1 MRNLEKKVALGR
13 ETIVIL
19 RGVSFELGRGE
30 MVALMGPSGSGKS
43 TLLGIVS
50 GLDSPTAGEVI
61 LDGDDIGALSERHL
75 SSLRARKVGM
85 VFQSYNLI
93 PTLTALEN
101 VQLPLYVPGR
111 NGHDPERATQLLSD
125 VGLGHRLGHRPS
137 QLSGGEQQRVAV
149 ARALVSDPPL
159 LVADEP
165 TGNLD
170 TETGAALLSLLLD
183 LQRRHGTTILVATHN
198 DDVAHLADRVLRMRD
213 GQLVTTNVLVA
224 LHPAVPI
231 ARTPPSILCADLH
244 FRGSRQCGGAANCDP
259 HRTERVDLKRAS
271 GKRG

>member
-1 MRNLEKKVALGR
+1 VAVAVTTAVEATLTARDVTKEIPLGR
-13 ETIVIL
+13 EVVTIL
-19 RGVSFELGRGE
+19 RGISFDLNRGE

-50 GLDSPTAGEVI
+50 GLDRPSTGQVV
-61 LDGDDIGALSERHL
+61 LDGTEIGGLSER
-75 SSLRARKVGM
+75 SLAAYRARKVGM

-111 NGHDPERATQLLSD
+111 NGHQMERAPMLLEE
-125 VGLGHRLGHRPS
+125 VGLGHRLAHRPS

-149 ARALVSDPPL
+149 ARALVTDPPL

-170 TETGAALLSLLLD
+170 SETGAALMALLLD
-183 LQRRHGTTILVATHN
+183 IRSRLGTTILIATHN
-198 DDVAHLADRVLRMRD
+198 DSVAAAADRVLHVRD
-213 GQLVTTNVLVA
+213 GKLVEL
-224 LHPAVPI
+224 
-231 ARTPPSILCADLH
+231 
-244 FRGSRQCGGAANCDP
+244 
-259 HRTERVDLKRAS
+259 
-271 GKRG
+271 

>member
-1 MRNLEKKVALGR
+1 VEGRLTTDRPTLSVHNLEKKVSLGR
-13 ETIVIL
+13 ETITIL
-19 RGVSFELGRGE
+19 RGVSFDLLRGE

-50 GLDSPTAGEVI
+50 GLDSPSAGEVI
-61 LDGDDIGALSERHL
+61 LDGDNIGALSERHL
-75 SSLRARKVGM
+75 ASLRARKVGM

-111 NGHDPERATQLLSD
+111 NGRDPERAAQLLVD

-170 TETGAALLSLLLD
+170 TETGAALLALLLE
-183 LQRRHGTTILVATHN
+183 LRVRHGTTILVATHN
-198 DDVAHLADRVLRMRD
+198 HDVAHLADRVLRMRD
-213 GQLVTTNVLVA
+213 GNLVTA
-224 LHPAVPI
+224 
-231 ARTPPSILCADLH
+231 
-244 FRGSRQCGGAANCDP
+244 
-259 HRTERVDLKRAS
+259 
-271 GKRG
+271 

>member
-1 MRNLEKKVALGR
+1 MGGRLTTDRLTLSVRNLEKNASLGR
-13 ETIVIL
+13 ETIAIL
-19 RGVSFELGRGE
+19 RGVSFDLQRGE

-50 GLDSPTAGEVI
+50 GLDSPTTGEVI
-61 LDGDDIGALSERHL
+61 LDGDNIGALSERKL
-75 SSLRARKVGM
+75 AALRARKVGM

-111 NGHDPERATQLLSD
+111 NGHDPERAAQLLVD

-170 TETGAALLSLLLD
+170 TETGAALLSLLLE
-183 LQRRHGTTILVATHN
+183 LRVRHGTTILVATHN
-198 DDVAHLADRVLRMRD
+198 NDVARLADRILRMRD
-213 GQLVTTNVLVA
+213 GNLVA
-224 LHPAVPI
+224 A
-231 ARTPPSILCADLH
+231 
-244 FRGSRQCGGAANCDP
+244 
-259 HRTERVDLKRAS
+259 
-271 GKRG
+271 

>member
-1 MRNLEKKVALGR
+1 MSSEAAPTLQVRNVEKRVALGR
-13 ETIVIL
+13 DTLVIL
-19 RGVSFELGRGE
+19 RGVTFDLHHAE

-50 GLDSPTAGEVI
+50 GLDRPTAGEVV
-61 LDGDDIGALSERHL
+61 LDGSEIANLPER
-75 SSLRARKVGM
+75 SLASIRAEKVGM
-85 VFQSYNLI
+85 VFQAYNLI

-111 NGHDPERATQLLSD
+111 NGHDPARAAQLLED
-125 VGLGHRLGHRPS
+125 VRLGHRLDHRPS

-170 TETGAALLSLLLD
+170 SETGQSLMNLLLE
-183 LQRRHGTTILVATHN
+183 LRKRLGTTILVATHN
-198 DDVAHLADRVLRMRD
+198 QEVARLADRVLRMRD
-213 GQLVTTNVLVA
+213 GQLVE
-224 LHPAVPI
+224 
-231 ARTPPSILCADLH
+231 S
-244 FRGSRQCGGAANCDP
+244 
-259 HRTERVDLKRAS
+259 
-271 GKRG
+271 

>member
-1 MRNLEKKVALGR
+1 MTGEATLTVRDLEKKVSLGR
-13 ETIVIL
+13 ETITIL
-19 RGVSFELGRGE
+19 RGISFDLLRGE

-50 GLDSPTAGEVI
+50 GLDTPSAGEVI
-61 LDGDDIGALSERHL
+61 LDGDNIGALSERTL

-85 VFQSYNLI
+85 VFQAYNLI

-111 NGHDPERATQLLSD
+111 NGHDPGRAVQLLKD
-125 VGLGHRLGHRPS
+125 VGLSHRLDHKPS

-170 TETGAALLSLLLD
+170 TETGQALLSLLLE
-183 LQRRHGTTILVATHN
+183 LRTRHGTTMLVATHN
-198 DDVAHLADRVLRMRD
+198 DEIARIADRVLRLRD
-213 GQLVTTNVLVA
+213 GLLVSA
-224 LHPAVPI
+224 
-231 ARTPPSILCADLH
+231 
-244 FRGSRQCGGAANCDP
+244 
-259 HRTERVDLKRAS
+259 
-271 GKRG
+271 

>member
-1 MRNLEKKVALGR
+1 MAVAVTTAVEATLTARDVTKEIPLGR
-13 ETIVIL
+13 EVVTIL
-19 RGVSFELGRGE
+19 RGISFDLNRGE

-50 GLDSPTAGEVI
+50 GLDRPSTGQVV
-61 LDGDDIGALSERHL
+61 LDGTEIGGLSER
-75 SSLRARKVGM
+75 SLAAYRARKVGM

-111 NGHDPERATQLLSD
+111 NGHQMERAPMLLEE
-125 VGLGHRLGHRPS
+125 VGLGHRLAHRPS

-149 ARALVSDPPL
+149 ARALVTDPPL

-170 TETGAALLSLLLD
+170 SETGAALMALLLD
-183 LQRRHGTTILVATHN
+183 IRSRLGTTILIATHN
-198 DDVAHLADRVLRMRD
+198 DSVAAAADRVLHVRD
-213 GQLVTTNVLVA
+213 GKLVEL
-224 LHPAVPI
+224 
-231 ARTPPSILCADLH
+231 
-244 FRGSRQCGGAANCDP
+244 
-259 HRTERVDLKRAS
+259 
-271 GKRG
+271 

>member
-1 MRNLEKKVALGR
+1 VIE
-13 ETIVIL
+13 IL
-19 RGVSFELGRGE
+19 RGIDFDLERGE

-50 GLDSPTAGEVI
+50 GLDRPSAGTVV
-61 LDGDDIGALSERHL
+61 LDGTEIGALSER
-75 SSLRARKVGM
+75 SLAAIRARKVGM

-101 VQLPLYVPGR
+101 VQLPLFVPGR
-111 NGHDPERATQLLSD
+111 NGHSPERVRELLDD

-149 ARALVSDPPL
+149 ARALVADPPL

-170 TETGAALLSLLLD
+170 SDTGAALMDLLLD
-183 LQRRHGTTILVATHN
+183 LRTRLGTTILVATHN
-198 DDVAHLADRVLRMRD
+198 DAVAARADRVLRLRD
-213 GQLVTTNVLVA
+213 GRLVT
-224 LHPAVPI
+224 
-231 ARTPPSILCADLH
+231 S
-244 FRGSRQCGGAANCDP
+244 
-259 HRTERVDLKRAS
+259 
-271 GKRG
+271 

>member
-1 MRNLEKKVALGR
+1 MSADTPTLSVRNLEKKVSLGR
-13 ETIVIL
+13 ETITIL
-19 RGVSFELGRGE
+19 RGVSFELLRGE

-50 GLDSPTAGEVI
+50 GLDSPSSGEVI
-61 LDGDDIGALSERHL
+61 LDGDNIGTLSERSL

-111 NGHDPERATQLLSD
+111 NGHNPGRAAQLLAD
-125 VGLGHRLGHRPS
+125 VGLAHRLGHKPS

-183 LQRRHGTTILVATHN
+183 LRVRHGTTILVATHN
-198 DDVAHLADRVLRMRD
+198 DDIALLADRVLRMRD
-213 GQLVTTNVLVA
+213 GQLVET
-224 LHPAVPI
+224 
-231 ARTPPSILCADLH
+231 
-244 FRGSRQCGGAANCDP
+244 
-259 HRTERVDLKRAS
+259 
-271 GKRG
+271 

>member
-1 MRNLEKKVALGR
+1 LTTDRPTLSVRNLEKKVALGR
-13 ETIVIL
+13 ETINIL
-19 RGVSFELGRGE
+19 RGVSFDLLRGE

-50 GLDSPTAGEVI
+50 GLDSPSAGEVI
-61 LDGDDIGALSERHL
+61 LDGDNIGTLSERNL
-75 SSLRARKVGM
+75 ASLRARKVGM

-111 NGHDPERATQLLSD
+111 NGHDPARAEQLLAD

-170 TETGAALLSLLLD
+170 TETGAALLSLLLE
-183 LQRRHGTTILVATHN
+183 LRVRHGTTILVATHN

-213 GQLVTTNVLVA
+213 GNLVSA
-224 LHPAVPI
+224 
-231 ARTPPSILCADLH
+231 
-244 FRGSRQCGGAANCDP
+244 
-259 HRTERVDLKRAS
+259 
-271 GKRG
+271 